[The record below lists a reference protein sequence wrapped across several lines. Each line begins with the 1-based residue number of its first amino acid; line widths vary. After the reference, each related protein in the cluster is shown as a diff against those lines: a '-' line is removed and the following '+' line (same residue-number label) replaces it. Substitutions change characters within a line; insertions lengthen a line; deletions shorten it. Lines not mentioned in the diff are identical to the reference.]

1 MINKNSFSSVLTLP
15 GLRELA
21 FQRDALG
28 FLSSLAARD
37 GDFCEFRLGRQT
49 FFLVNEQ
56 SLARAVLVTKQHKF
70 RKGPGLQRAK
80 RLLGEGLLTSE
91 GEYHRRQRQL
101 IQPAFHRQQLSG
113 YADSITGC
121 ALRRQTGWQDGQEL
135 DIHTEMKRLTL
146 MVVGET
152 MLGTDV
158 QAEADEIGDLL
169 GQTIEMLTPRASPA
183 ALLKSLRR
191 KLGVLPNR
199 FPQLRGR
206 IDEIVGGIIAKRRMA
221 GESGDLLSMLL
232 QLRDEEGALTDAQV
246 RDEVM
251 TLVQAGHETTANA
264 LTWAWVLLSEHPSA
278 GRKLHDEIDGV
289 LNGRRP
295 SAGDVASLVYT
306 NAVFMETLR
315 LYPPAWVLSRSA
327 IEDVELDGRVVPRGA
342 VVLVAPYLLHR
353 RPDVYERPLEF
364 YPERWLVEGGGGGEE
379 AAAPMFLPFG
389 LGPRRCIGEGFAMM
403 ESVLV
408 IAVLASKWR
417 MRLSPGCRV
426 EIDPRITLRPKN
438 RVRVVLEKRELH
450 PA

>member
-1 MINKNSFSSVLTLP
+1 MP

-21 FQRDALG
+21 FQRNAPG
-28 FLSSLAARD
+28 FLSSLAARQ
-37 GDFCEFRLGRQT
+37 GDFCRFSLGRQT
-49 FFLVNEQ
+49 FFLINEQ
-56 SLARAVLVTKQHKF
+56 SLARAVLVTNQHKF

-121 ALRRQTGWQDGQEL
+121 VLRRQSGWQDGQEL

-152 MLGTDV
+152 ILGTDV

-169 GQTIEMLTPRASPA
+169 GQAIEMLTPRASPV

-199 FPQLRGR
+199 FPQLRER
-206 IDEIVGGIIAKRRMA
+206 IDEIVGGIIAKRRVA
-221 GESGDLLSMLL
+221 GGGGDLLSTLL
-232 QLRDEEGALTDAQV
+232 QVRDEEGSLTDAQV

-278 GRKLHDEIDGV
+278 GRKLHDEIDGA
-289 LNGRRP
+289 LNGRLP
-295 SAGDVASLVYT
+295 SAGDVHRLVFT

-327 IEDVELDGRVVPRGA
+327 VEDVELDGHVIPRGA
-342 VVLVAPYLLHR
+342 VVLVSPYLLHR
-353 RPDVYERPLEF
+353 KPDVYERPLEF
-364 YPERWLVEGGGGGEE
+364 YPERWIVDGGGD
-379 AAAPMFLPFG
+379 APMFLPFG

-408 IAVLASKWR
+408 ISLLASRWR
-417 MRLSPGCRV
+417 MRLSSGCRV

-438 RVRVVLEKRELH
+438 RVRVVLEKRGIH
-450 PA
+450 RT